1 MELKKIF
8 AATAVSLLVVVLQAA
23 PVIAG
28 AFQSNG
34 VIVSSGP
41 GTVNSILPGPGV
53 LGLVAAVIVGTIFLA
68 RRGK

>member
-8 AATAVSLLVVVLQAA
+8 AATAISLFVVVLQAA

-28 AFQSNG
+28 TTTSSIIVSNG
-34 VIVSSGP
+34 NGSSNG
-41 GTVNSILPGPGV
+41 ILPGPGV

>member
-1 MELKKIF
+1 MELKKVL

-28 AFQSNG
+28 G
-34 VIVSSGP
+34 VIIVTNGGIPSGN
-41 GTVNSILPGPGV
+41 GSLPGPGV